1 MSNTSAQKD
10 SHSPVFIYYLIFTAL
25 LCGAIIMVIEVL
37 GSRVIGPFFGVS
49 LFVWT
54 SLITVTLVALAAG
67 YAVGGMFSDKRESP
81 DYLYGII
88 LAAGVLVLLIPVF
101 KGVILKASVPLGLRL
116 GALAS
121 STLLFGPSLFML
133 GCVSPYVIKIAAQ
146 EVRNIGRTV
155 GLFYAISTIGSFIGT
170 ICTGFILIAYFKVN
184 QIFIVVGIMLIAL
197 ALIYLVLIRRKWYLL
212 LALIIPFLLP
222 VAEETKSKVMAN
234 GTKIT
239 RVFSKDSFYGNL
251 KVVDY
256 SYGANHTR
264 ELIIDGL
271 VQGGIDMNNKM
282 SIYEYPYFLE
292 ILPYTLNPEGERCLV
307 VGLGAGIIPMWY
319 EKMGIKTDVVDI
331 DPDVVTTA
339 RDYFGFNISGDI
351 IVSDARYYLNTSGR
365 QYDYVILDVFNGD
378 TTPGHIL
385 SKEALQIIRSRMT
398 NKGVLAVNMVGSLKE
413 ETFMTASIIKTLK
426 EVFATVEIHPTFAN
440 ENGEGGGIGNLA
452 VIAYDYSRK
461 DISLDGAD
469 RFPIHPLAN
478 SVTQLLDKT
487 FRFPQETPAI
497 VLLDDYNPID
507 FYDRSMKEQVRKTI
521 IETTDW
527 DILI

>member
-1 MSNTSAQKD
+1 MSDTLAQKGC
-10 SHSPVFIYYLIFTAL
+10 HSLFFIYYLIFTAL

-67 YAVGGMFSDKRESP
+67 YAVGGMFSDRRESP

-88 LAAGVLVLLIPVF
+88 LAAGFLVLLIPVF
-101 KGVILKASVPLGLRL
+101 KGMVLKASVPLGLRM
-116 GALAS
+116 GALVS

-146 EVRNIGRTV
+146 EMRNIGRTV

-184 QIFIVVGIMLIAL
+184 QIFIVVGIMLIVL
-197 ALIYLVLIRRKWYLL
+197 ALIYLALIRRKWYLL
-212 LALIIPFLLP
+212 LTLIIPFLLP
-222 VAEETKSKVMAN
+222 IAEGTKSKVMAN
-234 GTKIT
+234 GTKVT

-282 SIYEYPYFLE
+282 SIYEYFYLLE
-292 ILPYTLNPEGERCLV
+292 ILPYTLNPGGERCLV

-319 EKMGIKTDVVDI
+319 EKMGIKTDVLDI

-339 RDYFGFNISGDI
+339 RDYFGFNISGDVI
-351 IVSDARYYLNTSGR
+351 ISDARYHLNTSDR
-365 QYDYVILDVFNGD
+365 QYDYIVLDVFNGD

-385 SKEALQIIRSRMT
+385 SKEALKIIRSRMT
-398 NKGVLAVNMVGSLKE
+398 EKGVLAVNMVGSLKK

-426 EVFATVEIHPTFAN
+426 EVFATVEIHPAFVV
-440 ENGEGGGIGNLA
+440 ENSDGVGNLA
-452 VIAYDYSRK
+452 VIAYN
-461 DISLDGAD
+461 
-469 RFPIHPLAN
+469 FPAANINPEAAKKFTVHPWAT

-487 FRFPQETPAI
+487 FSFPEDTQAI
-497 VLLDDYNPID
+497 ILSDDYNPID
-507 FYDRSMKEQVRKTI
+507 FYDRWMKEQVRKTI

-527 DILI
+527 DMLI